1 MNGPDVMAK
10 MRIINDNIKL
20 ELSNAAALTNQPNI
34 DLVPIWNAFIAQHFT
49 KAEDWGTSWL
59 KDRMPK
65 TKAEI
70 QSAMTKY
77 RALYRQLKQKEGS
90 ATAAQYAASQKTK
103 QTQLEKALA
112 DQKAIVAT
120 AEKKIVTL
128 RASRK
133 GKTAAQKKAI
143 TSQMDL
149 EKKKLKNELK
159 KQGLIQRSIHELYS
173 DSVQQILQ
181 NLQADNTRVAEY
193 ERAIAGLKLTRP

>member
-1 MNGPDVMAK
+1 MAK

-20 ELSNAAALTNQPNI
+20 ELSNAGTLTNQPKI
-34 DLVPIWNAFIAQHFT
+34 DLVPTWNAFLAQHFT
-49 KAEDWGTSWL
+49 KAENWGVSWL
-59 KDRMPK
+59 KARMPK

-77 RALYRQLKQKEGS
+77 RALYRHLKQQEGS
-90 ATAAQYAASQKTK
+90 AKAAQYATSQKKK
-103 QTQLEKALA
+103 QTQLEKALT
-112 DQKAIVAT
+112 DQKAVVA
-120 AEKKIVTL
+120 AVEKKIVTL
-128 RASRK
+128 RNSRK
-133 GKTAAQKKAI
+133 GKTSAQKDAI
-143 TSQMDL
+143 TRDMDL
-149 EKKKLKNELK
+149 EKKVLKKEIK